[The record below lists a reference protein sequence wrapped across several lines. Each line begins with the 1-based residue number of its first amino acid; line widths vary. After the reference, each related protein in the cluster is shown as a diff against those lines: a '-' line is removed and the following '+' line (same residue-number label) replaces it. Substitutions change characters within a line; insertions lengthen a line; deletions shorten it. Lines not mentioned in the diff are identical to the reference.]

1 MKFCSDCA
9 HELEQKIPQGDTYL
23 RNCCPNC
30 DRIFYQNPA
39 VVVGTMPI
47 WEDKVLLC
55 KRAIEP
61 KIGMWTLPA
70 GFMENG
76 ECVEE
81 GAMRETFEEAC
92 ANVEIENLF
101 TVFSVTNVNYV
112 YLIFKAKLLDLNFKS
127 GSESLEVK
135 LFSKDEIPWDDLAFL
150 SVKHCLNKHFNG
162 KEMFP
167 ERTTMGSFRLA
178 NKEKALESNL

>member
-9 HELEQKIPQGDTYL
+9 TELEQKIPKGDTYL
-23 RNCCPNC
+23 RYCCPNC

-39 VVVGTMPI
+39 VVVGCMPI

-61 KIGMWTLPA
+61 KKGLWTLPA

-81 GAMRETFEEAC
+81 GAMRETYEEAH

-112 YLIFKAKLLDLNFKS
+112 YMIFKAKLLDLNFKS
-127 GSESLEVK
+127 GIESLDVK

-150 SVKHCLNKHFNG
+150 SVKHCLNKYYNDQEASHE
-162 KEMFP
+162 K
-167 ERTTMGSFRLA
+167 TTMGTFRLD
-178 NKEKALESNL
+178 NHKKELEKNL